1 MPQNDLIYQKKNLPE
16 SLKRLG
22 FILLGIG
29 LALGLAGFL
38 FDAQRVFFNYLLT
51 FIFIMSIAVGSLFLI
66 ALEYIAGAEWSTPI
80 RRIPEFFASS
90 IPLLFVLVIPLLL
103 NIHSIFEWS
112 QKNVVAGDKILTG
125 KSPYLNASFFVI
137 RTILTI
143 GIWSLFYFLFVRN
156 SRRQDITKD
165 QLLTKKNIKLS
176 AIFIPVFAIT
186 VTLAAIDW
194 LMSLAPHWFSTIFGI
209 YFFAGSFVAALA
221 AVTLAIILLKE
232 KGYLHPR
239 MTNEHLFSLGAL
251 QFTFINFWAYIAFS
265 QFMLIWYANL
275 PEETV
280 WFIARW
286 GGMWTYISL
295 GLIFAHFL
303 VPYAVLLSQPAKMDP
318 KRLKFISIWIL
329 AAHALDLYWL
339 IMPQVHTANAGILSI
354 VFEFGFLIAA
364 VGGFLLVF
372 YFNAKKHNLVPVG
385 DPKLEKGLNF
395 RL

>member
-38 FDAQRVFFNYLLT
+38 FDAQRAFFNYLLT

-156 SRRQDITKD
+156 SRKQDVTKD

>member
-1 MPQNDLIYQKKNLPE
+1 MSHNDLVYQKKNLPE

-22 FILLGIG
+22 FLLVGIG
-29 LALGLAGFL
+29 LALGLTGFL
-38 FDAQRVFFNYLLT
+38 FDAQRALFNYLLS
-51 FIFIMSIAVGSLFLI
+51 FVFIMSIGVGSLFLI
-66 ALEYIAGAEWSTPI
+66 TLEYIAGADWSTPL

-90 IPLLFVLVIPLLL
+90 IPLLFLLVIPLLL

-112 QKNVVAGDKILTG
+112 HKDVVAGDKILTG
-125 KSPYLNASFFVI
+125 KSPFLNVPFFVI
-137 RTILTI
+137 RTIVII
-143 GIWSLFYFLFVRN
+143 GIWSLFYYLFVRN
-156 SRRQDITKD
+156 SRKQDITKD

-186 VTLAAIDW
+186 VTLSAIDW
-194 LMSLAPHWFSTIFGI
+194 MMSLAPHWFSTIFGI

-221 AVTLAIILLKE
+221 AITLAVIYLKE
-232 KGYLHPR
+232 NGYLHPK
-239 MTNEHLFSLGAL
+239 MNNEHLFSLGAL

-280 WFIARW
+280 WFLARW

-295 GLIFAHFL
+295 GLIFVHFL
-303 VPYAVLLSQPAKMDP
+303 VPYVVLLSQPAKMDP

-329 AAHALDLYWL
+329 AAHVLDLYWI
-339 IMPQVHTANAGILSI
+339 IMPQVQSAKAGIFTL
-354 VFEFGFLIAA
+354 VFEFGFLIAS
-364 VGGFLLVF
+364 VGLFLLVF
-372 YFNAKKHNLVPVG
+372 YFNAKKQNLVPVG

>member
-1 MPQNDLIYQKKNLPE
+1 MSQNDLIYKKKNLPE

-22 FILLGIG
+22 FLLVGIG

-38 FDAQRVFFNYLLT
+38 FDAQRAFFNYLLS
-51 FIFIMSIAVGSLFLI
+51 FVFIMSIGVGSLFLI
-66 ALEYIAGAEWSTPI
+66 TLEYIAGADWSSPL
-80 RRIPEFFASS
+80 RRVPEFFASS
-90 IPLLFVLVIPLLL
+90 IPLLFILVIPLLL
-103 NIHSIFEWS
+103 NTHSIFEWAH
-112 QKNVVAGDKILTG
+112 KDVVAGDKILTG
-125 KSPYLNASFFVI
+125 KSPFLNVPFFII
-137 RTILTI
+137 RTVVII
-143 GIWSLFYFLFVRN
+143 GVWSLFYYLCTKN
-156 SRRQDITKD
+156 SHKQDVTKD

-186 VTLAAIDW
+186 VTLSAIDW
-194 LMSLAPHWFSTIFGI
+194 MMSLAPHWFSTIFGV
-209 YFFAGSFVAALA
+209 YFFSGSFVAALA
-221 AVTLAIILLKE
+221 AITLAVILLKE
-232 KGYLHPR
+232 HGYLHPR
-239 MTNEHLFSLGAL
+239 MKDEHYFSLGAL
-251 QFTFINFWAYIAFS
+251 LFTFINFWAYIAFS

-295 GLIFAHFL
+295 GLIFVHFL

-329 AAHALDLYWL
+329 AAHVLDLYWI
-339 IMPQVHTANAGILSI
+339 IMPQVHSAKAGVFTI

-364 VGGFLLVF
+364 VGLFLLIF

>member
-38 FDAQRVFFNYLLT
+38 FDAQRAFFNYLLT

-112 QKNVVAGDKILTG
+112 QKNVVVGDKILTG

-156 SRRQDITKD
+156 SRKQDVTKD